1 MTRAELT
8 DRILELSPPLGD
20 VEDWY
25 WDETEA
31 GAPIVTIGNY
41 NTFSGLHNGDV
52 LVCGPV
58 PDTTLTAVFRVKP
71 DNSGFLARVEPEPLA
86 VEAAAKR
93 LPGAEALG
101 APRGDL
107 ASLGRW
113 AGALA
118 ALAAAI
124 VLLD

>member
-8 DRILELSPPLGD
+8 DRILELTPPLRD
-20 VEDWY
+20 VEGWD

-31 GAPIVTIGNY
+31 GGPIVTIGNY
-41 NTFSGLHNGDV
+41 NTFSGLDNGDL

-58 PDTTLTAVFRVKP
+58 PDTTLTALFRVKP
-71 DNSGFLARVEPEPLA
+71 DNSGALVRLEPEPLA

-93 LPGAEALG
+93 LPGAEAFG
-101 APRGDL
+101 APRWDP
-107 ASLGRW
+107 ARLGSW

-118 ALAAAI
+118 VLAAAI